1 MKSPQRLGNNGR
13 SHPAVAAPAT
23 IRVDARY
30 GAVPRRVFNAW
41 LDPDIAGKWLFATAT
56 RPIASV
62 EIDARVAGPF
72 RFVERREGSR
82 VEHTGEYIEI
92 VPHRRLV
99 FSLALDDRPR
109 VLTRVSVEIEPRGV
123 GCQLSLTHENVPS
136 DQVDATEARWTGI
149 LYGLGVTLDS
159 YADDPMAKRRRIAPD
174 AVVRHLALDD
184 PAGRRDFQPPR
195 NPRSE

>member
-109 VLTRVSVEIEPRGV
+109 VLTRVSVEIEPRDV

-159 YADDPMAKRRRIAPD
+159 SVADSTATRRHTAPD
-174 AVVRHLALDD
+174 AVLRHLALDE
-184 PAGRRDFQPPR
+184 AASRRNSQPTR
-195 NPRSE
+195 SPRSE